1 MWFVISFVS
10 IGMVLQ
16 YNYYNNLILN
26 IMANTKESPKGRH
39 EQQSPTS
46 EKGSNNN
53 KGGDKG
59 STKSSS
65 KGEKDKG
72 QSKK

>member
-1 MWFVISFVS
+1 
-10 IGMVLQ
+10 
-16 YNYYNNLILN
+16 
-26 IMANTKESPKGRH
+26 MANTKETPKGRH

-46 EKGSNNN
+46 EKSSNNN

-59 STKSSS
+59 STKSS